1 MLDYSLCN
9 ELLAEE
15 GLSLRQQA
23 EVARDLGYCAL
34 ELAPYTLSPEPHRL
48 DADAV
53 AAIRAEIEGAGIQVS
68 GLHWLL
74 THVPDASIT
83 DPVRWDD
90 ARDILLGLI
99 DLCAALGGR
108 VLVHG
113 SPGQRL
119 RPEGV
124 TDAELMTRLADF
136 FAPVA
141 SRAGDLG
148 MTYCIE
154 PLAETKTIRT
164 VAEGAKLVDTVNHP
178 AFRTM
183 IDCSAAGQAEPPV
196 AELIRHWV
204 PTGQIGHIHANDT
217 TRGAPGMGD
226 DPFPEIVAALI
237 DTGWAHPIGVEPFR
251 TLIDARVTAATG
263 IATLRACERKP
274 R

>member
-1 MLDYSLCN
+1 MLDYSFCN

-23 EVARDLGYCAL
+23 EVARVLGYSAL
-34 ELAPYTLSPEPHRL
+34 ELAPYTLGPEPHRL
-48 DADAV
+48 DADVV
-53 AAIRAEIEGAGIQVS
+53 AAIRAEIEGAGIRVS

-124 TDAELMTRLADF
+124 TDAELMTRLAGF

-141 SRAGDLG
+141 RRAGNLG
-148 MTYCIE
+148 VTYCIE
-154 PLAETKTIRT
+154 PLAETETIRT

-217 TRGAPGMGD
+217 TRGAPGMGN

-263 IATLRACERKP
+263 IATLRACEGAR

>member
-1 MLDYSLCN
+1 MLDFALCN

-23 EVARDLGYCAL
+23 DVARDLGYVAL
-34 ELAPYTLSPEPHRL
+34 ELAPYTLGPEPHRI
-48 DADAV
+48 DADTA
-53 AAIRAEIEGAGIQVS
+53 AAIRAEIESAGLHVS

-74 THVPDASIT
+74 SHMPDASIT
-83 DPVRWDD
+83 DPTRRAD
-90 ARDILLGLI
+90 AREILLGLV

-113 SPGQRL
+113 SPGQRV

-124 TDAELMTRLADF
+124 SASELIAQLADF
-136 FAPVA
+136 FGPIAA
-141 SRAGDLG
+141 RAGDLG
-148 MTYCIE
+148 LTYCIE
-154 PLAETKTIRT
+154 PLAETETIGT
-164 VAEGAKLVDTVNHP
+164 VAEGAALVDAVGRP

-183 IDCSAAGQAEPPV
+183 IDCSAAGRSEPPV

-217 TRGAPGMGD
+217 NRGAPGMGV
-226 DPFPEIVAALI
+226 DPFPKIVAALI
-237 DTGWAHPIGVEPFR
+237 ETGWTHPIGVEPFR
-251 TLIDARVTAATG
+251 TLIDARITAATG
-263 IATLRACERKP
+263 IATLRACERAM